1 MLSGE
6 PSGLSGGP
14 LGSSGEPFGLSGE
27 PLGLSGQP
35 LGLSGEPLGLSGEP
49 WKGGGGGGLSTA
61 NLPGLGY
68 YNITRDWARR
78 LPLGDHAGLWSA
90 ASAAQQSLP
99 RSRWR
104 STAPTYP
111 QKERG
116 GGRV

>member
-1 MLSGE
+1 MSGGSRRQLSGAR
-6 PSGLSGGP
+6 SGRSR
-14 LGSSGEPFGLSGE
+14 LGAGLRR
-27 PLGLSGQP
+27 
-35 LGLSGEPLGLSGEP
+35 
-49 WKGGGGGGLSTA
+49 KGAGAPRRGGGLPTA

-68 YNITRDWARR
+68 YNIIGDWARR

-116 GGRV
+116 GGRVLRLGFLV